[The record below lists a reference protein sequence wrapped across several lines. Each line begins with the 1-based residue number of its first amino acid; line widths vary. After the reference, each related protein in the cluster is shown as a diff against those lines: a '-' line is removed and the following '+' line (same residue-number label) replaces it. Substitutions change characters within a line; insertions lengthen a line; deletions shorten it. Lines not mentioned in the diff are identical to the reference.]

1 MYRCCQ
7 SYTSSH
13 LLFFYETK
21 ENFQMALRPLECFL
35 PIFVLSLSSGKINDV
50 VYWHTLVLN
59 LFLL

>member
-21 ENFQMALRPLECFL
+21 ENFQMALRALECFL

-50 VYWHTLVLN
+50 VY
-59 LFLL
+59 